1 MSQFKASRM
10 IPIYRLNIYA
20 DNKAILNDL
29 DLASDISDLIEEMI
43 YIRVRPVLDFEG
55 IAKIEPY
62 FIVLMLVK
70 WVLKAKEDTNKII
83 GICNVSDDQL
93 KLINVISSKIL
104 RNGKN
109 ILNGIIIPKLQ
120 TDTNDLI

>member
-1 MSQFKASRM
+1 M

-29 DLASDISDLIEEMI
+29 DLASDISDLIEEML
-43 YIRVRPVLDFEG
+43 YIGVRPVLDFEG

-104 RNGKN
+104 KNGKN